1 MNEQAMRQLLLD
13 ADAAAGS
20 APATSADLAS
30 SVRLRLR
37 RRRQTRMAGMSVVL
51 CALLAVGLFVRM
63 NPRPAAVAVE
73 KSANSREELL
83 RARRSADSQAAM
95 VNRLIQYQRSLD
107 IRDKAARN
115 LDRGQPLD
123 RLQQQR
129 ENAARLLTHDGE
141 YRRVIELFPETQWAT
156 VARRRLQ
163 T

>member
-1 MNEQAMRQLLLD
+1 MKA
-13 ADAAAGS
+13 
-20 APATSADLAS
+20 
-30 SVRLRLR
+30 
-37 RRRQTRMAGMSVVL
+37 
-51 CALLAVGLFVRM
+51 
-63 NPRPAAVAVE
+63 
-73 KSANSREELL
+73 ELSMI
-83 RARRSADSQAAM
+83 RIQVDSQAAT

-107 IRDKAARN
+107 IREKAARKF
-115 LDRGQPLD
+115 DRGQPLD